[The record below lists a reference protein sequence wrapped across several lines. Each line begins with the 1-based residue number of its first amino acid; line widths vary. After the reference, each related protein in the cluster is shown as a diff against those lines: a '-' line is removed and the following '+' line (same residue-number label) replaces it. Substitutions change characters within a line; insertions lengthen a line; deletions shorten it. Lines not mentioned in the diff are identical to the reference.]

1 LFKTALTDTIQHN
14 YKDKTMKTAIV
25 TTTTTVIKQQSLN
38 LHDSASSLSETNL
51 EILDDTEFEL
61 ERIMFEEFAK
71 GLPSDIPMA
80 DF

>member
-1 LFKTALTDTIQHN
+1 METATTATIE
-14 YKDKTMKTAIV
+14 M
-25 TTTTTVIKQQSLN
+25 QSLSFDDAAN
-38 LHDSASSLSETNL
+38 SLSESNL

-61 ERIMFEEFAK
+61 EKIMFEEFAK

>member
-1 LFKTALTDTIQHN
+1 
-14 YKDKTMKTAIV
+14 MKTA
-25 TTTTTVIKQQSLN
+25 TTTATTTVIKQQSLN
-38 LHDSASSLSETNL
+38 PHDSASSLSETSL

>member
-1 LFKTALTDTIQHN
+1 
-14 YKDKTMKTAIV
+14 MKTS
-25 TTTTTVIKQQSLN
+25 TTTAIKQESLN
-38 LHDSASSLSETNL
+38 THDSATSL
-51 EILDDTEFEL
+51 EIVDDTEFEL

>member
-1 LFKTALTDTIQHN
+1 
-14 YKDKTMKTAIV
+14 MKTATV
-25 TTTTTVIKQQSLN
+25 TTTAIEQQSSN
-38 LHDSASSLSETNL
+38 SYDSATSPSETSL

>member
-1 LFKTALTDTIQHN
+1 MI
-14 YKDKTMKTAIV
+14 TAI
-25 TTTTTVIKQQSLN
+25 TTAIEQQSSISDNSTVKQESLN
-38 LHDSASSLSETNL
+38 LHDSVSSLEF
-51 EILDDTEFEL
+51 LDDTEFEL

>member
-1 LFKTALTDTIQHN
+1 
-14 YKDKTMKTAIV
+14 MKTA
-25 TTTTTVIKQQSLN
+25 TAKTTVIEQQSLSSYN
-38 LHDSASSLSETNL
+38 SAIEQQSFSPYNSASSFSESSL
-51 EILDDTEFEL
+51 ETLDDMELEL

>member
-1 LFKTALTDTIQHN
+1 
-14 YKDKTMKTAIV
+14 MKTATA
-25 TTTTTVIKQQSLN
+25 TTTAIEQQSSSSD
-38 LHDSASSLSETNL
+38 DSAISLSEVSL